1 MSRSTLSALVLAGVM
16 PLALGLPET
25 VQAQGRGVA
34 PRQPVTVAVKEITNN
49 ASGVWWWSPRVSKQL
64 TDMLSNELKAT
75 GNFTLVERASLKTVL
90 DEQELAELGITR
102 QSSAPK
108 RGMVTGAKYVDQG
121 LHPAAARH
129 WRLFCTSSIGLK
141 SCIGL

>member
-16 PLALGLPET
+16 PLALPET

-49 ASGVWWWSPRVSKQL
+49 ASGVWRWSPRVSKQL

-75 GNFTLVERASLKTVL
+75 GNFTLVERVSLKTVL

-102 QSSAPK
+102 QSTAPK

-121 LHPAAARH
+121 LHTAAARH
-129 WRLFCTSSIGLK
+129 WRFFAPARSG
-141 SCIGL
+141 

>member
-16 PLALGLPET
+16 PLALPET

-102 QSSAPK
+102 QSTAPK

-121 LHPAAARH
+121 LHTAAARH
-129 WRLFCTSSIGLK
+129 WRFFAPARSG
-141 SCIGL
+141 

>member
-16 PLALGLPET
+16 PLALPET

-75 GNFTLVERASLKTVL
+75 GNFTLVERVSLKTVL

-102 QSSAPK
+102 HSTAPK

-121 LHPAAARH
+121 LHTAAARH
-129 WRLFCTSSIGLK
+129 WRFFAPARSG
-141 SCIGL
+141 

>member
-49 ASGVWWWSPRVSKQL
+49 ASGV
-64 TDMLSNELKAT
+64 
-75 GNFTLVERASLKTVL
+75 
-90 DEQELAELGITR
+90 
-102 QSSAPK
+102 
-108 RGMVTGAKYVDQG
+108 
-121 LHPAAARH
+121 
-129 WRLFCTSSIGLK
+129 
-141 SCIGL
+141 